1 MQTQNTLKLIA
12 TCIALTGATGPFA
25 QHAHGHHGHGA
36 SATTAA
42 APAPSPYAGQQTR
55 AIKALSATQEQD
67 LLQGKGMELA
77 KAAELN
83 GYPGPAHVL
92 ELAAALQLDGAQ
104 QQATETLMTRHKD
117 KARALGAQIVE
128 AERALDAAFAS
139 KAVDAARI
147 TQLTQA
153 IGTLQAALRAE
164 HLQTHLEQT
173 ALLNPQ
179 QIASYQKLRGYDSA
193 PAKAS
198 THVH

>member
-12 TCIALTGATGPFA
+12 ACITLTGATGLFA
-25 QHAHGHHGHGA
+25 QHAPGQHGHGA
-36 SATTAA
+36 SA

-55 AIKALSATQEQD
+55 SIKALSATQEQD

-77 KAAELN
+77 KPAELN

-92 ELAAALQLDGAQ
+92 ELAVALQLDGAQ
-104 QQATETLMTRHKD
+104 HRATETLMSSHKD
-117 KARALGAQIVE
+117 KARALGAQLVAE
-128 AERALDAAFAS
+128 ERALDAAFAS
-139 KAVDAARI
+139 KTIDAARI
-147 TQLTQA
+147 TQLTQD

-179 QIASYQKLRGYDSA
+179 QIASYQKLRGYDSTT
-193 PAKAS
+193 KAG

>member
-12 TCIALTGATGPFA
+12 ACITLTGATGLFA
-25 QHAHGHHGHGA
+25 QHAPGQHGHGA
-36 SATTAA
+36 SA

-55 AIKALSATQEQD
+55 SIKALSATQEQD

-83 GYPGPAHVL
+83 GYPGPSHVL
-92 ELAAALQLDGAQ
+92 ELAAALQLDGVQ
-104 QQATETLMTRHKD
+104 RRATETLMSRHKD
-117 KARALGAQIVE
+117 KARALGAQLVE
-128 AERALDAAFAS
+128 AERALDTAFS
-139 KAVDAARI
+139 SQTIDAARI
-147 TQLTQA
+147 TQLTQD

-179 QIASYQKLRGYDSA
+179 QIAGYQRLRGYDSTT
-193 PAKAS
+193 KAG